1 MNEINYGGR
10 LAEDLRALVSDA
22 EALVRATT
30 NAGRA
35 ELQRR
40 ARATLH
46 DLSGYL
52 RARYNATEHQLRDG
66 ARDVD
71 GYVRQ
76 NPWQSVA
83 AVGGATLL
91 LGLLMGLVGLTRR

>member
-1 MNEINYGGR
+1 MNEIYYPGR

-22 EALVRATT
+22 EGLLRATT

-40 ARATLH
+40 ARATQQ
-46 DLSGYL
+46 DL
-52 RARYNATEHQLRDG
+52 RARYNSTENQLRDR
-66 ARDVD
+66 AREV
-71 GYVRQ
+71 GSYVRE

-91 LGLLMGLVGLTRR
+91 LGLLMGLIRR

>member
-1 MNEINYGGR
+1 MTEINYQGR
-10 LAEDLRALVSDA
+10 LAEDLHALVSDA
-22 EALVRATT
+22 EALVRTTT

-40 ARATLH
+40 ARATLQ
-46 DLSGYL
+46 DLRG
-52 RARYNATEHQLRDG
+52 RYNATENQLYDR
-66 ARDVD
+66 ARDV
-71 GYVRQ
+71 GSYVRQ

-91 LGLLMGLVGLTRR
+91 LGLLMRLARR

>member
-46 DLSGYL
+46 DLGEDL
-52 RARYNATEHQLRDG
+52 RARYSATEHQLRDR
-66 ARDVD
+66 ARDVG

-91 LGLLMGLVGLTRR
+91 LGLLMGLVGRTRR